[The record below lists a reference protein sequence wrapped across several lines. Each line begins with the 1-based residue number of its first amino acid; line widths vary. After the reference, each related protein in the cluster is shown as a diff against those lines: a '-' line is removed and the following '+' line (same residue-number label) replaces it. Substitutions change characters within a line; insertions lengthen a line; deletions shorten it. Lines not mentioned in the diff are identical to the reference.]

1 MSFFSISRG
10 EWMWV
15 RGLSED
21 SITISQNQNQKFVL
35 DMGVLK
41 IILHS
46 TILIVVNND
55 IMYYVCH
62 YSMCRSLEGFSEKE
76 VPGEY

>member
-1 MSFFSISRG
+1 M
-10 EWMWV
+10 

-55 IMYYVCH
+55 IMYVIIVCAGH
-62 YSMCRSLEGFSEKE
+62 
-76 VPGEY
+76 